1 MGRFVITVDFEIHEG
16 KLQEFMPMML
26 DNAEKSRTLEPGCD
40 RFDVLLPDGGGQH
53 VFLYEIY
60 TDKVAFDAHLKTPH
74 FLDFNQRS
82 APLIKGRSIGRYF
95 IDNDTGK

>member
-1 MGRFVITVDFEIHEG
+1 MRRFVITVDFEIHEG

-60 TDKVAFDAHLKTPH
+60 TGKAAFDTHLKTPH
-74 FLDFNQRS
+74 FLEFNQRS
-82 APLIKGRSIGRYF
+82 APLTKSRTVGRYF

>member
-40 RFDVLLPDGGGQH
+40 RFDVLLQDGGGQH

-60 TDKVAFDAHLKTPH
+60 KDKAAFDAHLKTAH

-82 APLIKGRSIGRYF
+82 AALIKGRAVGRYF
-95 IDNDTGK
+95 IENDTGK